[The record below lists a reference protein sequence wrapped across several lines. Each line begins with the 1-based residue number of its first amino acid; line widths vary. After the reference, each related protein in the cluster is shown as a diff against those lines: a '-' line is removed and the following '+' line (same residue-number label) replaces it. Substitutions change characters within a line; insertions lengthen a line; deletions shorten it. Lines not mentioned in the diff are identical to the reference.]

1 MHSDRAYVASRVRA
15 EMARAR
21 LSGRALADRLGWRV
35 DVLARRLREDA
46 PFTGDQLMAI
56 ARELGISAEVF
67 VAPPRDAP
75 EKDDPSE
82 KDVLTA
88 RTA

>member
-21 LSGRALADRLGWRV
+21 VSGRALAERLGWRS

-67 VAPPRDAP
+67 VAPPRGTART
-75 EKDDPSE
+75 
-82 KDVLTA
+82 DVLTTT